1 MIKDLAKLATRLDRL
16 GLTKEADVLDS
27 TLQKLAQQVAT
38 TGVEGAT
45 YSAGRQITPGYAG
58 GPTVK
63 FYKARPKSISEFNA
77 FLGGLISDAA
87 KDPSQTA
94 FSDSVIMNLPR
105 KSDNTWTPRTDEAFK
120 EYAAVAG
127 APDAGVNWKAFAN
140 KSGKYAPS
148 IDGIY
153 RFYDD
158 TIDMVYRELALD
170 KALDRMKV
178 PDEVRAA
185 PILSERSGRG
195 VAMPERGP
203 TYDPANPLADL
214 EHLIRPESSVAQAG
228 TGTGTSAQGS
238 GQWKNLYKHFLFEYT
253 WEVKD
258 DPLNSLAYW
267 NISDDNKKRIF
278 EAWSARTD
286 KSMSTKDWCRK
297 YIYENRIPGGWLTRN
312 VAGGG
317 GQVQKPM
324 SAITRPPLPPE
335 KVNPRNLD
343 SHGGSFNQFKEE
355 VERFPKDPV
364 IFMGYTGPQLDAY
377 LEEVGFKRV
386 NGKLVD
392 LTTTPR

>member
-1 MIKDLAKLATRLDRL
+1 MIKDLAKLATKLDRL

-27 TLQKLAQQVAT
+27 ALKKLAQQVAT

-45 YSAGRQITPGYAG
+45 YSGGRQMTPGFAG

-63 FYKARPKSISEFNA
+63 FYKAKPKSISEFNA

-94 FSDSVIMNLPR
+94 FSDSVLKNLPR
-105 KSDNTWTPRTDEAFK
+105 KSDNTWTPRTNAAFK
-120 EYAAVAG
+120 EYAVAAG
-127 APDAGVNWKAFAN
+127 EPDAGVNWEAFAK
-140 KSGKYAPS
+140 KSRKYAPS
-148 IDGIY
+148 IDGVY

-158 TIDMVYRELALD
+158 TIDRVYRELALD
-170 KALDRMKV
+170 KALEEMKV
-178 PDEVRAA
+178 PDEEGRAA

-214 EHLIRPESSVAQAG
+214 KHLIRPESSVAQAA
-228 TGTGTSAQGS
+228 TGTNAQGS
-238 GQWKNLYKHFLFEYT
+238 KQWGNLHKDFIFEYT
-253 WEVKD
+253 WLVKD
-258 DPLNSLAYW
+258 DPLNSLAFW

-278 EAWSARTD
+278 EAWNARTD
-286 KSMSTKDWCRK
+286 NSMSTQDWCRK

-312 VAGGG
+312 VSGGG
-317 GQVQKPM
+317 GKVQKPM
-324 SAITRPPLPPE
+324 TPITRPPLPPE

-377 LEEVGFKRV
+377 LAEVGFKRV

-392 LTTTPR
+392 LTTTPL